1 MRTRSL
7 VRTGFVALVFCAAA
21 AAAQAQAQAQAP
33 AAGEYTPTVGQA
45 GKDVVWVPSPQTL
58 VDKMLDMAKV
68 TPADFVMDLGSGDGR
83 TVITA
88 AKRGVRAMGVEYNP
102 DMVALSRRNAT
113 AAGVADKATFVQA
126 DIFQTDISKA
136 TVITLFLLPDLNV
149 RLRPTILALKPG
161 TRVVSN
167 SFRMG
172 EWDPDESLELGCDTW
187 CTAFFWV
194 VPAKVE
200 GSWQL
205 GKGELTLK
213 QTFQNI
219 TGTLKTASGTVAIAN
234 GKLRGEEISFVA
246 GGAEYR
252 GRVSDRTM
260 EGVVKT
266 STNNA
271 TWRARRQ

>member
-88 AKRGVRAMGVEYNP
+88 AKRGVRAMGAEYNP

-187 CTAFFWV
+187 CTAFFWI
-194 VPAKVE
+194 VPARVE

-213 QTFQNI
+213 QAFQNI
-219 TGTLKTASGTVAIAN
+219 TGTLKTANGTVAIAN
-234 GKLRGEEISFVA
+234 GKLRGDEISFVA
-246 GGAEYR
+246 AGAEYR
-252 GRVSDRTM
+252 GRVNDKAI
-260 EGVVKT
+260 EGTVSAGGKA
-266 STNNA
+266 SA
-271 TWRARRQ
+271 WKAIR

>member
-1 MRTRSL
+1 MIDLRSTRRACL
-7 VRTGFVALVFCAAA
+7 ALLLCAVATV
-21 AAAQAQAQAQAP
+21 AQAQTP
-33 AAGEYTPTVGQA
+33 AAEEYKPTVGQA
-45 GKDVVWVPSPQTL
+45 GKDVVWVPSPQAL

-102 DMVALSRRNAT
+102 DMVALSRRNAA
-113 AAGVADKATFVQA
+113 AAGVTDKVTFVHA

-136 TVITLFLLPDLNV
+136 TVITLFLLPELNV
-149 RLRPTILALKPG
+149 RLRPTILGLKPG

-172 EWDPDESLELGCDTW
+172 DWEPDESLELGCDTW

-205 GKGELTLK
+205 GGGELTLK
-213 QTFQNI
+213 QTYQNL
-219 TGTLKTASGTVAIAN
+219 TGTLRTASATAAITN
-234 GKLRGEEISFVA
+234 GKMRGDEISFTA
-246 GGAEYR
+246 NGSEYR
-252 GRVSDRTM
+252 GRVTDKAM
-260 EGVVKT
+260 EGSVTGGGKAGAWKAV
-266 STNNA
+266 
-271 TWRARRQ
+271 R

>member
-1 MRTRSL
+1 MIELRAMRRVCL
-7 VRTGFVALVFCAAA
+7 ALLLGAVAVG
-21 AAAQAQAQAQAP
+21 AQAQTPVAE
-33 AAGEYTPTVGQA
+33 EYKPTVGQD
-45 GKDVVWVPSPQTL
+45 GKDVVWVPSPQAL

-68 TPADFVMDLGSGDGR
+68 TTADFVMDLGSGDGR

-102 DMVALSRRNAT
+102 DLVALSRRNAA
-113 AAGVADKATFVQA
+113 AAGVADKATFVHA

-172 EWDPDESLELGCDTW
+172 DWEPDESLELGCDTW

-200 GSWQL
+200 GAWRL
-205 GKGELTLK
+205 GGGELTLN
-213 QTFQNI
+213 QTYQKL
-219 TGTLKTASGTVAIAN
+219 TGRLKTASGMSLIAN
-234 GKLRGEEISFVA
+234 GKMRGDEISFSA
-246 GGAEYR
+246 NGSEYR
-252 GRVSDRTM
+252 GRVTDKTM
-260 EGVVKT
+260 EGTVTAADRAGTWK
-266 STNNA
+266 A
-271 TWRARRQ
+271 TR

>member
-1 MRTRSL
+1 MIELHSTRRACL
-7 VRTGFVALVFCAAA
+7 ALVFCAVA

-33 AAGEYTPTVGQA
+33 EEYKPTVGQS
-45 GKDVVWVPSPQTL
+45 GKDVVWVPSPQAL

-68 TPADFVMDLGSGDGR
+68 TTVDFVMDLGSGDGR

-102 DMVALSRRNAT
+102 DMVALSKRNAV
-113 AAGVADKATFVQA
+113 AAGVADKATFVHA

-149 RLRPTILALKPG
+149 RLRPTILGLKPG

-172 EWDPDESLELGCDTW
+172 DWEPDESLELGCDTW

-205 GKGELTLK
+205 GGGELALK
-213 QTFQNI
+213 QTYQNL
-219 TGTLKTASGTVAIAN
+219 TGTLKTASGTAAIAKGKMRGDEINFTAN
-234 GKLRGEEISFVA
+234 GS
-246 GGAEYR
+246 EYR
-252 GRVSDRTM
+252 GRVTDKAM
-260 EGVVKT
+260 EGSVTAAGRASAWK
-266 STNNA
+266 A
-271 TWRARRQ
+271 TR